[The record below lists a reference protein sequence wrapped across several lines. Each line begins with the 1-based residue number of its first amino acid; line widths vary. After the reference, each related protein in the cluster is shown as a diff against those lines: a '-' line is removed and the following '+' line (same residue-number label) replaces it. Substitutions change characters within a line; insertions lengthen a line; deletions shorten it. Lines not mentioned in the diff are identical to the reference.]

1 MYKCEHLVHESQ
13 GGGEFPSILCA
24 NCTSSYYGS
33 LQSSAESQRPHHLA
47 AGGSYWSLLLW
58 FMLGWQFMPASA
70 NHICCWVYSFERS
83 IAKEELISGRT
94 KLFRKATLC
103 AKQNWSVHKLGAH
116 LVDMS
121 KFLGLVRGEVGSKQA
136 LCSTLSAQNS
146 AGSTC
151 RCARH

>member
-1 MYKCEHLVHESQ
+1 MSLKEEVNFNQFYVQTALPHIMVYCNHLQKVKD
-13 GGGEFPSILCA
+13 
-24 NCTSSYYGS
+24 
-33 LQSSAESQRPHHLA
+33 HHLA

-70 NHICCWVYSFERS
+70 NHIYCWVDSFERS

-103 AKQNWSVHKLGAH
+103 AKQNWSVHKLRAH

-121 KFLGLVRGEVGSKQA
+121 KFLGLVRRKIRSKQTLCCA
-136 LCSTLSAQNS
+136 LAAQHS
-146 AGSTC
+146 AGCTC
-151 RCARH
+151 RCAWC

>member
-1 MYKCEHLVHESQ
+1 MHESH
-13 GGGEFPSILCA
+13 GGGEFNQFYVQTALPHIMVHC
-24 NCTSSYYGS
+24 NH
-33 LQSSAESQRPHHLA
+33 LQKVKDHHLA

-70 NHICCWVYSFERS
+70 NRIYCWVDSFERS

-136 LCSTLSAQNS
+136 LCSALSAQNS